1 MIENVRSTHY
11 ERIGKT
17 IIIYFCKY
25 SVRYNRPALK
35 VVSLFFFPNSFDLLK
50 SIILTVAS
58 NITDAGHPLD
68 FSWRV
73 KKERL
78 II

>member
-1 MIENVRSTHY
+1 MKYLSAILFVKREEESFLANKIYFFVIENVRSTHY

-35 VVSLFFFPNSFDLLK
+35 VVSLPFFLTLL
-50 SIILTVAS
+50 IY
-58 NITDAGHPLD
+58 
-68 FSWRV
+68 
-73 KKERL
+73 
-78 II
+78 